1 MLTTPKLAPANGETR
16 ADIRAVRRCT
26 VLLRIA
32 CVRCHLAS
40 LWTDEPR
47 YFLATVCCDPRR
59 CEAELLDEEFRGVSL
74 PRPLEPH
81 APRAQTRAEL

>member
-1 MLTTPKLAPANGETR
+1 M
-16 ADIRAVRRCT
+16 
-26 VLLRIA
+26 LLRID

-59 CEAELLDEEFRGVSL
+59 CEARLLDEEFRGVSL
-74 PRPLEPH
+74 PPRVE
-81 APRAQTRAEL
+81 PRASRTQTPAEL